1 MGYRPSRSVTALF
14 AARSKPVTNSGRGWV
29 RTSDLSRVKQRRA
42 SRNLRRIAC
51 KSRESDRTTT
61 QSKRARWGPAR
72 PRLVPRMVPRR
83 SRWNSGPAG
92 SGGRRVGRPAA
103 GLAATPHD
111 STRRPPGC
119 DPGRV
124 RPECGVF
131 AGSSCCLGARGSA
144 DRCSEFARFR
154 ESFGTRR
161 APRGK
166 TPRAGRG
173 LDGSS
178 SGALSS
184 ADRARAC
191 PPGRP
196 AVERKQGLASHCL
209 AVFRRRRA
217 APPFTRA
224 RSQSQTK
231 E

>member
-1 MGYRPSRSVTALF
+1 MTMGYRPSRSVTALF

-83 SRWNSGPAG
+83 SRW
-92 SGGRRVGRPAA
+92 
-103 GLAATPHD
+103 
-111 STRRPPGC
+111 
-119 DPGRV
+119 
-124 RPECGVF
+124 
-131 AGSSCCLGARGSA
+131 SA

-196 AVERKQGLASHCL
+196 AVERKQGLASHCR

-217 APPFTRA
+217 ERRYAGHGV
-224 RSQSQTK
+224 
-231 E
+231 